1 MTKKK
6 QKKSKLGALILLL
19 FLTIVMLST
28 ATYAWFTANKSVQ
41 VSNIDVNVQAT
52 GGIQISTDAVNW
64 KTLISN
70 ADITTGWSATVS
82 GNTVN
87 DTNQLP
93 TSLSPVSTAGLVDAS
108 TDATA
113 KTKKGNL
120 SMYHGVVAAN
130 TQGVFSLTAEKDLE
144 VKGTEGNF
152 IAFDL
157 FIKTDAAAALYIEPG
172 TGASVTAGST
182 DKGLQ
187 NATRIAFVIEGN
199 AGANDATA
207 GILTLDNA
215 TSSNVTIFEPHVDSH
230 TASGVTQSNLYYSHY
245 TNYNTITAASGNQ
258 AVSCDGVKAPITSAI
273 PLAQTNATDNASY
286 FQTVTSVPF
295 TSAFA
300 NADTGQTNYE
310 WYSTTAPFP
319 AGITKVRVYMWV
331 EGQDVDCEN
340 DASGANLTYKIALT
354 QNA

>member
-64 KTLISN
+64 KTIISN
-70 ADITTGWSATVS
+70 ADITAGWSATVS
-82 GNTVN
+82 GNAVT
-87 DTNQLP
+87 DTNQIP

-130 TQGVFSLTAEKDLE
+130 QLGVFALTAEKDLE
-144 VKGTEGNF
+144 EKGTTGNF

-172 TGASVTAGST
+172 TGATFTEGYNS
-182 DKGLQ
+182 KGLE
-187 NATRIAFVIEGN
+187 NATRIAFVVEGTKN
-199 AGANDATA
+199 ANANTA
-207 GILTLDNA
+207 EVLTMDGA
-215 TSSNVTIFEPHVDSH
+215 TSSTVTIFEPNVDSH

-245 TNYNTITAASGNQ
+245 TNYNAIAEGSNQ
-258 AVSCDGVKAPITSAI
+258 PIVSYDGVKAAITTAI
-273 PLAQTNATDNASY
+273 PLAQTNVVDNSSY
-286 FQTVTSVPF
+286 FQTVTTVPF
-295 TSAFA
+295 TTAFVTA
-300 NADTGQTNYE
+300 ATGQTNYA
-310 WYSTTAPFP
+310 WYTTAATFP

>member
-70 ADITTGWSATVS
+70 ADITTGWSASVS
-82 GNTVN
+82 GNTVT
-87 DTNQLP
+87 DRNQLP
-93 TSLSPVSTAGLVDAS
+93 TALSPVSTAGLVDAS

-113 KTKKGNL
+113 KTVKGNL

-130 TQGVFSLTAEKDLE
+130 QLGNFALTAEKDLE
-144 VKGTEGNF
+144 EKGTTGNF

-157 FIKTDAAAALYIEPG
+157 FIKTDASAALYIEPG
-172 TGASVTAGST
+172 TGASVTEGSA

-187 NATRIAFVIEGN
+187 NATRIAFVVEGTSDPN
-199 AGANDATA
+199 AATPTV
-207 GILTLDNA
+207 LTMDNA
-215 TSSNVTIFEPHVDSH
+215 TAANVTIFEPHVDSH
-230 TASGVTQSNLYYSHY
+230 TASGVTQSNLYYKKY
-245 TNYNTITAASGNQ
+245 TNYNAIAAGSSQ
-258 AVSCDGVKAPITSAI
+258 PTVSYDGVKAPITSAI
-273 PLAQTNATDNASY
+273 ELAQTNATDNASY

-300 NADTGQTNYE
+300 NADTGQTNYA
-310 WYSTTAPFP
+310 WYTTAAPLP

-340 DASGANLTYKIALT
+340 DASGANLTYKLALT